1 MPSETVHSWVTLE
14 HALLLVYLSCVAR
27 GAAARIKLCLF
38 SVFQGYKALRA
49 QLSARGIGSV
59 CPKLMYS
66 ERYHDYVT
74 MFCLFKRKKEAQE
87 DVANSP
93 GHILVT
99 EAGGSSVA
107 PWTSGSL
114 CAPQS

>member
-1 MPSETVHSWVTLE
+1 MFVQCISGL
-14 HALLLVYLSCVAR
+14 
-27 GAAARIKLCLF
+27 
-38 SVFQGYKALRA
+38 QGIVCAV
-49 QLSARGIGSV
+49 SACGIGSM

-66 ERYHDYVT
+66 ECYHDYVT